1 MRDLQKL
8 FFEVVGASTVVLRGV
23 LGETGARAS
32 NNQQAYG
39 VVFGFN
45 SGN

>member
-8 FFEVVGASTVVLRGV
+8 FFEVVGASTLVLRGV

-32 NNQQAYG
+32 NNQQAY
-39 VVFGFN
+39 VRYEYN
-45 SGN
+45 QN